1 MLLIALLDTHICVSR
16 LTVSAYHLSVR
27 SFFSYTANRKIHTV
41 LMREDFQRTIGS
53 ALLSFRLDQSIFAN
67 SSALDV
73 VSRGSA
79 LLNNGVP
86 FVVRAHISVDNLLV
100 VSTAWEYEVSSATV
114 YQGLRKRKVKFCFL
128 SVFVK
133 DIVPSELS

>member
-1 MLLIALLDTHICVSR
+1 MLLITLLNTHICVSG
-16 LTVSAYHLSVR
+16 LSVSAYHLSVR
-27 SFFSYTANRKIHTV
+27 SFFADTANGKIHTV
-41 LMREDFQRTIGS
+41 LIREDLQRTIGS
-53 ALLSFRLDQSIFAN
+53 ALLSFRLDQAVFAD

-79 LLNNGVP
+79 LLNNGVS
-86 FVVRAHISVDNLLV
+86 FVVRAHISVDNLLGV
-100 VSTAWEYEVSSATV
+100 NTAWEYEIGSATV
-114 YQGLRKRKVKFCFL
+114 RQGFRKRKVKFCFL